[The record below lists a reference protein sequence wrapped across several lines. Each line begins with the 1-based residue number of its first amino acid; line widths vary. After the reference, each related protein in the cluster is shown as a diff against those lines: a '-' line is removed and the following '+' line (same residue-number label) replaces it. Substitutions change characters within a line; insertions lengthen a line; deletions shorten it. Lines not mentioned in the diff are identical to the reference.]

1 MRNEEMIE
9 LSAELQQLLRTRVVC
24 FFATTMPDGSP
35 QLTQTW
41 IDTDGTFILI
51 NTVEG
56 HQKLRNVRRDPR
68 VLMSVLDPAR
78 WNHAVSIRGRVVE
91 ITTEGAD
98 LHFQHLIE
106 RYLGDEPYPYARP
119 GQARVLL
126 KIAPEK
132 IRS

>member
-1 MRNEEMIE
+1 MIA
-9 LSAELQQLLRTRVVC
+9 LSAELQQLLRQRVVC

-68 VLMSVLDPAR
+68 VMMSVLDPAHPD
-78 WNHAVSIRGRVVE
+78 HAVSIRGRVVA
-91 ITTEGAD
+91 ITTAGAD
-98 LHFQHLIE
+98 RHFKHLIG
-106 RYLGDEPYPYARP
+106 RYLGDEPYPYGRP
-119 GQARVLL
+119 GQVRIVL
-126 KIAPEK
+126 KIASEQ

>member
-1 MRNEEMIE
+1 MIE
-9 LSAELQQLLRTRVVC
+9 LSAELQQLLRKRVVC

-68 VLMSVLDPAR
+68 VILSVIDPAQ
-78 WNHAVSIRGRVVE
+78 WEHAVSIRGRVIE

-98 LHFQHLIE
+98 LHFKHLTQ
-106 RYLGDEPYPYARP
+106 RYLGDEQYPYGRP
-119 GQARVLL
+119 GQVRVVL